1 MLQRRRASRLVE
13 QSAAAQAAEA
23 VSKGAAPP
31 VRRARRGSIVEAQDP
46 SGSSAAS
53 SSESESESESDS
65 EARFARPAAQRGAL
79 SPASPRGGSSKQLG
93 PRGGSTTQLGA
104 RRASNSLASSQIVR
118 QRSVGLVRKQ
128 SSVARLEGGGGG
140 GEDVAAPAGRRATRV
155 LVAAVEVDRV
165 AELDQVEMWVQR
177 LEAQVRELEFATTYC
192 AGERRAPAELPGIG
206 VRDFATGRQQHQQHQ
221 RQQQD
226 QQPQQQAQAPPQT
239 QAQAQAQAPMA
250 AAPEAA
256 SSPAAS
262 APAASSP
269 AAPPV
274 ESPKGY
280 SPRARHSVH
289 SGGKAALSLAELAE
303 AAAAATAANAKSPLV
318 SKFVV
323 VAGLGA
329 VGTMVADELAR
340 AGVGQLGLLD
350 CGEVAAECIASGLY
364 SRCLVGQHK
373 ASALAATLQ
382 AGFPGLRVTPL
393 RKEVAPGGLSLDA
406 LVAAGGRSAPDLVL
420 CCIGGLVA
428 RLAVS
433 SWCVRTGTPLF
444 DLGVK
449 TSKLDFTVRAH
460 LPAGAPGSALQT
472 CLRCDP
478 SVVQDALAGSDGQSA
493 APPQAAPPQQPQP
506 QPQPQPQA
514 RAPEPHAAG
523 DNDAPRMSEPAAQAS
538 SKPAMLASTAAILAG
553 LLVQRAVRFLLL
565 GTSSSERERYVTT
578 YNVLRDTFEVAP
590 PLGHV
595 FADCQCRR

>member
-23 VSKGAAPP
+23 ASKGAAPA
-31 VRRARRGSIVEAQDP
+31 RRARRGSIVEEQDP

-53 SSESESESESDS
+53 SSSSSSESESDS
-65 EARFARPAAQRGAL
+65 ETRGARPAARGAL
-79 SPASPRGGSSKQLG
+79 SPASPRGGSTKQLG

-128 SSVARLEGGGGG
+128 SSVARLDGGG

-155 LVAAVEVDRV
+155 LVAPVEVDRV
-165 AELDQVEMWVQR
+165 AELDQVELWVQR

-192 AGERRAPAELPGIG
+192 AGERRAPVELHWIG
-206 VRDFATGRQQHQQHQ
+206 VRNFATGRQQHQQHH
-221 RQQQD
+221 RQQQE
-226 QQPQQQAQAPPQT
+226 QQPQPQQQT
-239 QAQAQAQAPMA
+239 QAQPHEQPQAQSPVA
-250 AAPEAA
+250 AAPEPA

-262 APAASSP
+262 LPAASWP
-269 AAPPV
+269 TAPPV

-280 SPRARHSVH
+280 SQRARHSVG

-303 AAAAATAANAKSPLV
+303 AAAAATAANAKSPLL
-318 SKFVV
+318 SYFVV

-329 VGTMVADELAR
+329 VGSMVADELAR

-350 CGEVAAECIASGLY
+350 CGEVAAECVASGLY
-364 SRCLVGQHK
+364 SRSYVGQQK
-373 ASALAATLQ
+373 ATALAAMLQ
-382 AGFPGLRVTPL
+382 AGFPGLLVTPL
-393 RKEVAPGGLSLDA
+393 RKEVAPGGSSLDA

-420 CCIGGLVA
+420 CCIGGLIA

-433 SWCVRTGTPLF
+433 SWCVRTGTPLL

-449 TSKLDFTVRAH
+449 TSKLELTMRAH

-478 SVVQDALAGSDGQSA
+478 SVVQDALAGSDGQNA
-493 APPQAAPPQQPQP
+493 APPEAAPPPPQQPQP
-506 QPQPQPQA
+506 QPQA
-514 RAPEPHAAG
+514 RTQEPHAAG
-523 DNDAPRMSEPAAQAS
+523 DDDAPRMSEPAAQAS
-538 SKPAMLASTAAILAG
+538 SKPAMLASTAAVLAG
-553 LLVQRAVRFLLL
+553 LMVQRAVRFLLL

-595 FADCQCRR
+595 LADCSCRR